1 MKRNIKKLSTCLL
14 AFAMSLSLS
23 QYLKVNAA
31 DEAESVEA
39 TVCEYVEAVEGH
51 DCEHVHDDDCGFVAA
66 VEEVLC
72 DCTDTDDEGLI
83 VHTDDCTYQPAVEG
97 QSCTHVHDDCGY
109 IQSVKGNDCEI
120 ENKDDEGKLDDLDNE
135 LIDEAMMVDPLLN
148 MQQDLLMLPLGNG
161 SITIENTVEGT
172 DLPDNDTVFTFTVTT
187 NGIPAVGTYTIDEG
201 EPNAI
206 PEDGVIQLKAGQNA
220 VLSGL
225 AMGVYTIEENMPE
238 EDAYRK
244 TSFTINGGKP
254 VDGLSATVILSEER
268 PMMFSLN
275 SNEGGWLRDQK
286 GNLMKNTDGYFVY
299 TITESQIDEF
309 GEIDIDCNELAY
321 EIIVAME
328 TYGGSKLKI
337 KIVNET
343 NNDVYYSD
351 YDFTTV
357 NTIPVGD
364 VFIPD
369 MANLELTNLPY
380 GKSNIVKG
388 LGQVWLPYYEG
399 LKNDEVIGMALDVIG
414 FDGEYIRMAPA
425 PLRSM
430 NPAII
435 SYFMSNPHSGELIDS
450 KVTISEV
457 ANITLLQMNAF
468 PELIKEEF
476 TFKDYKGEELHLEAD
491 ADRTYADFICAFY
504 RVNSLDELSRAQ
516 VYNVL
521 GTGFAASPNMPYKG
535 QAAINNFYKSNDK
548 INVEMLNDGTLDYF
562 KAWGM
567 SSTYTNDNQYP
578 YGPTYFILETDPEIL
593 KLGYEYLYERGMRL
607 TFDNKD
613 WEVNY
618 QNDNTLNPAEDVAG
632 LKNYLDKNQLAN
644 EHMRRVMNNGQAI
657 AAGESIDISN
667 GKSAIELP
675 NAWNGGD
682 RSLDFGFSLKFIAE
696 TKEETSGE
704 SATVS
709 FKNIYGEEE
718 LETGLIKVS
727 KTVSGNGAST
737 TERFN
742 FTVRLSDETINGTYG
757 EMEFNDGVAEFTL
770 SHGESKQ
777 AELPEGISF
786 TVEEDAKDYS
796 AKVNGHSTNIY
807 ENSVSKDGLI
817 EANYNNYKAGSSYE
831 PDEPDH
837 PHVKPDDPKEPEVP
851 VEIPE
856 EDVPLGPGEEVEDEA
871 IVDILEPDVP
881 LSDGKDNELD
891 IPKTKDSSYFWLTSF
906 IISGAALITL
916 CLMNKKKSLRK

>member
-66 VEEVLC
+66 VEEILC

-97 QSCTHVHDDCGY
+97 QSCTHVHDDGCGY
-109 IQSVKGNDCEI
+109 AKAVEGNDCE
-120 ENKDDEGKLDDLDNE
+120 KDDGDKTEDLDEE
-135 LIDEAMMVDPLLN
+135 LIDDAMMVEPILN
-148 MQQDLLMLPLGNG
+148 MEHALMMLPLGKG

-172 DLPDNDTVFTFTVTT
+172 DLPDADTIFTFTVTT
-187 NGIPAVGTYTIDEG
+187 NGVPAVGVYTIDEG

-244 TSFTINGGKP
+244 TSFTINGGKL

-275 SNEGGWLRDQK
+275 DSEGGWLRDQN
-286 GNLMKNTDGYFVY
+286 GDLMKNKDEYFVY

-309 GEIDIDCNELAY
+309 GDIDIDCNELASQ
-321 EIIVAME
+321 IRNAME
-328 TYGGSKLKI
+328 TYGGSKLKF

-364 VFIPD
+364 VFTPD
-369 MANLELTNLPY
+369 MENLELSNLPY
-380 GKSNIVKG
+380 GKNNIVKG

-435 SYFMSNPHSGELIDS
+435 SYFMSNPHKGEL
-450 KVTISEV
+450 TGNNISSV
-457 ANITLLQMNAF
+457 ADITLLQMVAF
-468 PELIKEEF
+468 PELIKESF
-476 TFKDYKGEELHLEAD
+476 TFKDYEGKELHMEAD
-491 ADRTYADFICAFY
+491 TDRTYADFICAFY
-504 RVNSLDELSRAQ
+504 KVNSLDELNRAQ
-516 VYNVL
+516 IYNVL
-521 GTGFAASPNMPYKG
+521 GTGYNASPAIPYKG
-535 QAAINNFYKSNDK
+535 QAAINGFYKGKDG
-548 INVEMLNDGTLDYF
+548 INKEQLDDGTLDYF
-562 KAWGM
+562 KIWGM
-567 SSTYTNDNQYP
+567 SSKHTEDADYP
-578 YGPTYFILETDPEIL
+578 YKGNYYILETDPEIL

-618 QNDNTLNPAEDVAG
+618 QNDNTLDPVENVAG
-632 LKNYLDKNQLAN
+632 LKNYLDKNQQAN
-644 EHMRRVMNNGQAI
+644 EHMRRVMNNGQAL

-675 NAWNGGD
+675 NAWNSGD
-682 RSLDFGFSLKFIAE
+682 RSIDFGFSLKFIAVPE
-696 TKEETSGE
+696 EETSGE
-704 SATVS
+704 SAVVS

-718 LETGLIKVS
+718 LEIGSIKVS

-906 IISGAALITL
+906 IISGAALIVL